1 MQTTDPEGSKPISPP
16 PLSVCVPT
24 FNGEEYLAEAV
35 QSILSQ
41 SFTDFE
47 LLIVD
52 DRSTDSTWDI
62 IRSFSDPR
70 LSSYR
75 NKERLGLSA
84 NWNRCLSLARGEYFC
99 LFHQDDVMFPDN
111 LARKVAVL
119 DEHPTVSLAHSAIEF
134 IVESSAP
141 TIPAEW
147 VETHSEDFIAEGRQ
161 YFYKL
166 QFQGTCICAPAVVTR
181 RETLVALGGFD
192 EELGC
197 ACDYEM
203 WLKLC
208 VEGGVAFLSQPLV
221 RYRWH
226 GKNTS
231 HEYRFENGVEE
242 LLTASRRGEEYY
254 LQRTGRREEAEI
266 LEEAR
271 KSLAGLRRWA
281 IALDRGRIWIE
292 EQWKGSR
299 QLITE
304 QRAWIGKLE
313 QSLQQELSRRKALER
328 EKARLEE
335 QLPGYQESAEP

>member
-1 MQTTDPEGSKPISPP
+1 MSSL

-24 FNGEEYLAEAV
+24 FNGEEYLGEAIE
-35 QSILSQ
+35 SILSQ
-41 SFTDFE
+41 SFSEFE

-52 DRSTDSTWDI
+52 DSSTDSTWDMVQ
-62 IRSFSDPR
+62 SFSDPR
-70 LSSYR
+70 LSIYR
-75 NKERLGLSA
+75 NKKRLGLSA
-84 NWNRCLSLARGEYFC
+84 NWNRCLSLARCRYVC

-111 LARKVAVL
+111 LARKIAVL
-119 DEHPTVSLAHSAIEF
+119 ADNPTVSLVHSAIEF
-134 IVESSAP
+134 IIESSAP

-147 VETHSEDFIAEGRQ
+147 VEKHSEDFIADGRR

-166 QFQGTCICAPAVVTR
+166 QFQGTCICAPAVVAR
-181 RETLVALGGFD
+181 RQTLLDLGGFD

-208 VEGGVAFLSQPLV
+208 VEGGIAFLSQPLV

-226 GKNTS
+226 GKNTT
-231 HEYRFENGVEE
+231 HKYRFESGVQE
-242 LLTASRRGEEYY
+242 LLKASRRGEDYY
-254 LQRTGRREEAEI
+254 LQRTGRQEEAEI

-299 QLITE
+299 QLVMT

-313 QSLQQELSRRKALER
+313 QSLRQERQRRKALEK
-328 EKARLEE
+328 EKACLEE
-335 QLPGYQESAEP
+335 QLTGYQERAEP